1 METFILICVIVVL
14 GFSLLIAV
22 LRRYRRCPSDK
33 IMVVYGN
40 VGSNSD
46 GSNRTQSVFTAVRPS
61 YGL

>member
-1 METFILICVIVVL
+1 METFVLICVVAL
-14 GFSLLIAV
+14 LAFSLLIAV

-46 GSNRTQSVFTAVRPS
+46 GTPSAYPAARPS
-61 YGL
+61 YGP